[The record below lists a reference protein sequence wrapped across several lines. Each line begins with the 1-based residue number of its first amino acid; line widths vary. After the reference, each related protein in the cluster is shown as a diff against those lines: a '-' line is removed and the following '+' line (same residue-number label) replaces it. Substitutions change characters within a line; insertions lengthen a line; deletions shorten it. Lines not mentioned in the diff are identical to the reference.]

1 MTANFLKVPEGKY
14 TAQFDKAIETIPQE
28 RGAAYG
34 HPHKTFDDISVL
46 QIMVVECPD
55 PRVRHALEMI
65 CVKLVRLCQD
75 PTPANID
82 SVVDIAGYARTI
94 TMIWDKEHE

>member
-1 MTANFLKVPEGKY
+1 MHKFTD
-14 TAQFDKAIETIPQE
+14 QFDKALATITQE
-28 RGAAYG
+28 RGEAYG
-34 HPHKTFDDISVL
+34 HPHETFDQIAVL
-46 QIMVVECPD
+46 QVMVVECPD

-82 SVVDIAGYARTI
+82 NVVDIAGYARTI
-94 TMIWDKEHE
+94 TMVWDKDAEE